1 MLHLTQDAINLNDAL
16 WGVMPGQAGPGQ
28 AGSPRAQSGGTQ

>member
-16 WGVMPGQAGPGQ
+16 WGVMPGQAG
-28 AGSPRAQSGGTQ
+28 SPRAQSGGTQ